1 MCGQRNGSIMI
12 TQTTPIV
19 TGSTKRIERASI
31 PEDLRPARGLFV
43 GLALSAII
51 WLSVAVAWLAL

>member
-1 MCGQRNGSIMI
+1 MI